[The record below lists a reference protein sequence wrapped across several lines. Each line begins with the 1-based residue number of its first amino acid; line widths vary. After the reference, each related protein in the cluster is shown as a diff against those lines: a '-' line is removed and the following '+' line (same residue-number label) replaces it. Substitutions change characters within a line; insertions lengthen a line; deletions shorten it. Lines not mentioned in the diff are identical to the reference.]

1 MRILPQVKF
10 EKISSSQWHVCRL
23 WKWGN
28 DLTQLRPGLAQPIHS
43 TQLITQRFLLKIDWE
58 VYKQNKN
65 RNHLQPCAFINR
77 KVALPQK
84 SSFASIAML
93 FQHVKGQVRACA
105 GNIRW
110 SLGTA
115 ATTAHMH
122 QQRWRRKWC
131 QAWERPFPLSS
142 KLAMGY
148 LCSDLC
154 WELATCKNL
163 GIIPRFPLQR
173 MVGVTLSQWF
183 LQMG

>member
-1 MRILPQVKF
+1 M
-10 EKISSSQWHVCRL
+10 
-23 WKWGN
+23 
-28 DLTQLRPGLAQPIHS
+28 
-43 TQLITQRFLLKIDWE
+43 QLITHRFLFKIHWE

-65 RNHLQPCAFINR
+65 RNHQQPSAFIDR

-93 FQHVKGQVRACA
+93 FQHVKRASA
-105 GNIRW
+105 GMRGKHKR
-110 SLGTA
+110 SLGPA
-115 ATTAHMH
+115 ATTAQMY

-148 LCSDLC
+148 ICSDLS
-154 WELATCKNL
+154 WELATWKNL